1 MKCNIILQISLCG
14 YRNDSQIE
22 LSIEM
27 DSISSGKKIGQIK
40 KMILF
45 SLRKRNFCFIEHLK
59 EIFGNEALHTK
70 VFFHIEKINN
80 SNTSISAQVYNNI
93 STT

>member
-22 LSIEM
+22 LSIKM
-27 DSISSGKKIGQIK
+27 DSISSGKNIGQIK
-40 KMILF
+40 KIILF
-45 SLRKRNFCFIEHLK
+45 SLTKRNFCFIEHLK

-70 VFFHIEKINN
+70 VFFYKGKINN
-80 SNTSISAQVYNNI
+80 SNTSISAQV
-93 STT
+93 